1 MMFSWLRDTL
11 ANTSSSLSYSHS
23 MIPSHFFRQRQQQQQ
38 RQRHKPN
45 HSFSPSDDDD
55 ATDDETNDHSFYHNP
70 YHSSGLMNYTD
81 VPQQQYVNEHNYPT
95 FLAQQ
100 STNQLDNQSIDE
112 QIHQKLLSLQQRGN
126 RIQTYA
132 QRQYNYLNRT
142 SSISNEN
149 RSEQQID
156 HEIDTEEKTNENSPD
171 DFLETNR
178 DINSFYPG
186 EYPKYD
192 DEHFDLA
199 SVVLWY
205 RNVMR
210 SVKNIM

>member
-23 MIPSHFFRQRQQQQQ
+23 MIPSHFFRQRQQQQQQQ

-142 SSISNEN
+142 SSKIDLNSKSIMKLTPRRKQMKIPPTIFLKLIVILIHFIPANIPNTMMNIS
-149 RSEQQID
+149 I
-156 HEIDTEEKTNENSPD
+156 
-171 DFLETNR
+171 
-178 DINSFYPG
+178 
-186 EYPKYD
+186 
-192 DEHFDLA
+192 
-199 SVVLWY
+199 
-205 RNVMR
+205 
-210 SVKNIM
+210 